1 MTNWLAREELLLK
14 KEGIE
19 KLQNAHVM
27 VIGLGGVGAS
37 AVEFLTRAGIGS
49 MTIIDGDT
57 VDLTNI
63 NRQLPAMRS
72 TLGKSKVE
80 VVAKRILDINPDLKL
95 TVIDEFIRPER
106 VQELLEIPYNCIV
119 DCIDSI
125 TPKLELIRMAME
137 KNVPLVSSMGA
148 GGKINAES
156 VRTKDISKTFNC
168 MMARTLRKR
177 LKKIGIRKGF
187 LAVYSEELPNEES
200 LELTDGTNFKKSY
213 YGTISYMPA
222 LFGIHCASATIR
234 QILE

>member
-19 KLQNAHVM
+19 KLQNANIM
-27 VIGLGGVGAS
+27 VVGLGGVGAS
-37 AVEFLTRAGIGS
+37 AVEFLARAGIGS

-80 VVAKRILDINPDLKL
+80 VVANRLLDINPDLQL
-95 TVIDEFIRPER
+95 TVIKEFVNPER
-106 VQELLEIPYNCIV
+106 VQELLKTPYDCIV

-125 TPKLELIRMAME
+125 SPKLEFIRIALE
-137 KNVPLVSSMGA
+137 NNIPLVSSMGA
-148 GGKINAES
+148 GGKMNTEL

-187 LAVYSEELPNEES
+187 LAVYSEELPNGES

>member
-19 KLQNAHVM
+19 KLQNANIM
-27 VIGLGGVGAS
+27 VVGLGGVGAS
-37 AVEFLTRAGIGS
+37 AVEFLARAGIGS

-72 TLGKSKVE
+72 TLGKSKAE
-80 VVAKRILDINPDLKL
+80 VVANRLLDINPDLQL
-95 TVIDEFIRPER
+95 TVIKEFVNPER
-106 VQELLEIPYNCIV
+106 VQELLKTPYDCIV

-125 TPKLELIRMAME
+125 SPKLEFIRIALE
-137 KNVPLVSSMGA
+137 NNIPLVSSMGA
-148 GGKINAES
+148 GGKMNTEL

-187 LAVYSEELPNEES
+187 LAVYSEELPNGES

>member
-1 MTNWLAREELLLK
+1 MTDWLAREELLLK

-19 KLQNAHVM
+19 KLQRANVLI
-27 VIGLGGVGAS
+27 VGLGGVGAS
-37 AVEFLTRAGIGS
+37 AVEFLVRAGIGS

-57 VDLTNI
+57 IDLTNI

-72 TLGKSKVE
+72 TLGKSKAE
-80 VVAKRILDINPDLKL
+80 IVAQRILDINPNLKL
-95 TVIDEFIRPER
+95 SVIDEFINPER
-106 VQELLEIPYNCIV
+106 VAALLEEPYDCIV

-125 TPKLELIRMAME
+125 SPKIEFIRMALR
-137 KNVPLVSSMGA
+137 NNIPLVSSMGA
-148 GGKINAES
+148 GGKINAEL

-168 MMARTLRKR
+168 MMARVLRKR
-177 LKKIGIRKGF
+177 LKRFGIRKGF
-187 LAVYSEELPNEES
+187 LAVYSEELPNGES

-234 QILE
+234 QILA